1 MQGEIHR
8 DERKRKRFGWK
19 GVITGVIMI
28 AIGVST
34 LMLYVRLFV

>member
-8 DERKRKRFGWK
+8 DERKIQMFGWK

-28 AIGVST
+28 VIGVST